1 MAMRNPKGRVNY
13 EPNSWGP
20 QMGGPRE
27 DPVRGFRSFA
37 EASDGTKQRLRPE
50 SFADHYSQARQ
61 FFISQTPIEQ
71 KHIGDALVFE
81 LSKVDR
87 PDIRMRMVS
96 HLLNID
102 ESLAQTVADG
112 LGAQLPAAAQAAM
125 PTRQDLDPSP
135 ALSIVANGP
144 QGFAGRKLGI
154 FVSEGTDANL
164 FDALVEA
171 VTAAGGIYEV
181 VAPKIG
187 GVTLSNGE
195 ALAAKHKIDGGP
207 SVLFDAVAVIPSL
220 EGAALLEGDGPSR
233 DFVSDAFVHCK
244 FIGLSEGGTAIMVA
258 AGLGEKVDDACI
270 ALDVPEKAAAFI
282 EACGPLRFWNRELKV
297 DLDAAAI
304 RKDGQ

>member
-37 EASDGTKQRLRPE
+37 EEAEGPKVRLRAE

-81 LSKVDR
+81 LSKVER
-87 PDIRMRMVS
+87 PDIRVRVVS
-96 HLLNID
+96 HLRNID
-102 ESLAQTVADG
+102 ADLAQTVATG
-112 LGAQLPAAAQAAM
+112 LGADLPEPAQAAM
-125 PTRQDLDPSP
+125 PTRSDLDPSP

-154 FVSEGTDANL
+154 VVTDGTDEAL

-171 VTAAGGIYEV
+171 VTAAGGVYEV
-181 VAPKIG
+181 IAPNIG
-187 GVTLSNGE
+187 GVTLSEGS
-195 ALAAKHKIDGGP
+195 ALAARHKIDGGP
-207 SVLFDAVAVIPSL
+207 SVLFDAVAVIPSA
-220 EGAALLEGDGPSR
+220 EGAQMLAGDGPTR

-244 FIGLSEGGTAIMVA
+244 FIGLSEGAALLMKA
-258 AGLGEKVDDACI
+258 AGLASKLDDGCV
-270 ALDVPEKAAAFI
+270 ALANATDAAGFVETCA
-282 EACGPLRFWNRELKV
+282 PLRHWERELQV
-297 DLDAAAI
+297 DLDAKTS
-304 RKDGQ
+304 R